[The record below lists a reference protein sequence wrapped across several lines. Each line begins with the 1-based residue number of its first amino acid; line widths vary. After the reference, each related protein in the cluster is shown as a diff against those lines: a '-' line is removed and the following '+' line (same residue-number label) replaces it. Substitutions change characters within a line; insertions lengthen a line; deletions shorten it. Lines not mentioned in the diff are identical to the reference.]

1 MASQGSDGKG
11 SDGKGSGGTSG
22 AAAKRKRTWTHN
34 GVEFS
39 SEPYPWKKKM
49 FFAINT
55 GGGMESIYVEE
66 GSHVWAHYE
75 KEDYRMIAGEDN
87 CWMKQLKPNQKNKN
101 QQVEPQDIEDELSQS
116 MAQVIEDELSQSAVA
131 QIIEDELSQ
140 AAAQDT
146 VQEQKE
152 ETGEGK
158 KKMSEKRRRRER
170 ALRAQ

>member
-1 MASQGSDGKG
+1 MASGSDCKG
-11 SDGKGSGGTSG
+11 SDGKESGGTSG

-39 SEPYPWKKKM
+39 SEPYEWKKKL

-101 QQVEPQDIEDELSQS
+101 QQVEPQDIDDEFSQS
-116 MAQVIEDELSQSAVA
+116 MAQV
-131 QIIEDELSQ
+131 IEDELSQ

-158 KKMSEKRRRRER
+158 KKMKKK
-170 ALRAQ
+170 LRAQ

>member
-1 MASQGSDGKG
+1 MASGSDGKG

-39 SEPYPWKKKM
+39 SEPYEWKKKL

-101 QQVEPQDIEDELSQS
+101 QQVEPQDIDDEFSRT
-116 MAQVIEDELSQSAVA
+116 MAQVIEDELSQAAVA
-131 QIIEDELSQ
+131 QIIEDEIGE
-140 AAAQDT
+140 
-146 VQEQKE
+146 VQVKE

-158 KKMSEKRRRRER
+158 KKKKKK
-170 ALRAQ
+170 LRAQ

>member
-1 MASQGSDGKG
+1 MASGSDGKG

-39 SEPYPWKKKM
+39 SEPYPWKKKL

-87 CWMKQLKPNQKNKN
+87 CWMQQLKPNQKNKN
-101 QQVEPQDIEDELSQS
+101 QQVEPQDIDDELSQS
-116 MAQVIEDELSQSAVA
+116 MAQVIEDELSQAAVA

-146 VQEQKE
+146 VQEVQVKE

-158 KKMSEKRRRRER
+158 KKTEKKKNKV
-170 ALRAQ
+170 RAQ

>member
-11 SDGKGSGGTSG
+11 SGGTQRDDGGSG

-34 GVEFS
+34 GIEFT
-39 SEPYPWKKKM
+39 SEPYEWKKKL

-55 GGGMESIYVEE
+55 GGGMESICVEE

-101 QQVEPQDIEDELSQS
+101 QQVSQQDIEDELSRRPWRRTS
-116 MAQVIEDELSQSAVA
+116 R
-131 QIIEDELSQ
+131 
-140 AAAQDT
+140 
-146 VQEQKE
+146 
-152 ETGEGK
+152 
-158 KKMSEKRRRRER
+158 MSSRRPRRRTPFRSRRRRRER
-170 ALRAQ
+170 ANRK

>member
-1 MASQGSDGKG
+1 MASGSDGKG
-11 SDGKGSGGTSG
+11 SDGKGSGATSG
-22 AAAKRKRTWTHN
+22 AAAKRKRTCTHN
-34 GVEFS
+34 TVEFS

-75 KEDYRMIAGEDN
+75 KEDYWMIAGEDN
-87 CWMKQLKPNQKNKN
+87 CWVKQLKPSQKKKN
-101 QQVEPQDIEDELSQS
+101 LQVSQQD
-116 MAQVIEDELSQSAVA
+116 
-131 QIIEDELSQ
+131 IEDELSQ

-158 KKMSEKRRRRER
+158 KKKK
-170 ALRAQ
+170 AICIACN

>member
-1 MASQGSDGKG
+1 MASGSDGKG

-34 GVEFS
+34 GVDFS

-55 GGGMESIYVEE
+55 GGGMERIYVEE

-101 QQVEPQDIEDELSQS
+101 QQVEPQDIEDELSQA
-116 MAQVIEDELSQSAVA
+116 MAQDIEDELSQAAVA
-131 QIIEDELSQ
+131 QIIEDENGE
-140 AAAQDT
+140 
-146 VQEQKE
+146 VQVKE

-158 KKMSEKRRRRER
+158 KKTEKKKKKV
-170 ALRAQ
+170 RAQ

>member
-1 MASQGSDGKG
+1 MASQG

-39 SEPYPWKKKM
+39 SEPYPWKKKL

-87 CWMKQLKPNQKNKN
+87 CWMQQLKPNQKNKN
-101 QQVEPQDIEDELSQS
+101 QQVSQQDIEDELSQAMAQDIDDELSQS
-116 MAQVIEDELSQSAVA
+116 MAQVIEDELSQ
-131 QIIEDELSQ
+131 

-146 VQEQKE
+146 VQEVQVKE

-158 KKMSEKRRRRER
+158 KKLSEKAARKKRKSSR
-170 ALRAQ
+170 AE

>member
-39 SEPYPWKKKM
+39 SEPYPWKKKL

-101 QQVEPQDIEDELSQS
+101 QQVSQQD
-116 MAQVIEDELSQSAVA
+116 
-131 QIIEDELSQ
+131 IEDELSQ

-146 VQEQKE
+146 VQEVQVKE

-158 KKMSEKRRRRER
+158 KKTEKKKKKV
-170 ALRAQ
+170 RAQ

>member
-1 MASQGSDGKG
+1 MASG
-11 SDGKGSGGTSG
+11 SDGKGSGATSG

-39 SEPYPWKKKM
+39 SEPYEWKKKL

-87 CWMKQLKPNQKNKN
+87 CWMKQLKPNQKK
-101 QQVEPQDIEDELSQS
+101 QEP
-116 MAQVIEDELSQSAVA
+116 AGR
-131 QIIEDELSQ
+131 
-140 AAAQDT
+140 AA
-146 VQEQKE
+146 
-152 ETGEGK
+152 GH
-158 KKMSEKRRRRER
+158 R
-170 ALRAQ
+170 

>member
-11 SDGKGSGGTSG
+11 SDGKGSGGTQRDGGGSG
-22 AAAKRKRTWTHN
+22 TAAKRKRTWTHN

-55 GGGMESIYVEE
+55 GGGMESLYVEE

-101 QQVEPQDIEDELSQS
+101 QQVSQQD
-116 MAQVIEDELSQSAVA
+116 
-131 QIIEDELSQ
+131 IEDELSQ

-158 KKMSEKRRRRER
+158 KKKKKK
-170 ALRAQ
+170 LRAQ